1 MLLRGLLKSK
11 DIVSNQRVY
20 DHVVESVFRVYL
32 LQPLALEV
40 RLGQAATSIQMTSA
54 GLEFSLPALY
64 EFGVFEVQ
72 DPDPDPDPD
81 PDIQSYTSF
90 RRCLYGQQTQVR
102 LHALDAEVVI
112 AHNNKNVNMSI
123 YRLQTLASST
133 LELALT

>member
-20 DHVVESVFRVYL
+20 DHVVESVFRAYL

-72 DPDPDPDPD
+72 DPDPDPD
-81 PDIQSYTSF
+81 IQSYTSF

-112 AHNNKNVNMSI
+112 AQNHKNVNMSI
-123 YRLQTLASST
+123 YRLQTLAS
-133 LELALT
+133 

>member
-40 RLGQAATSIQMTSA
+40 RLGQAATGMQMTPA

-64 EFGVFEVQ
+64 KFAVFEVQ
-72 DPDPDPDPD
+72 DPDPDPE
-81 PDIQSYTSF
+81 IQSYASF

-123 YRLQTLASST
+123 YRLQTLAS
-133 LELALT
+133 

>member
-20 DHVVESVFRVYL
+20 DHVVESVFRAYL

-54 GLEFSLPALY
+54 GLEFGLPALY

-72 DPDPDPDPD
+72 DPDPD

>member
-20 DHVVESVFRVYL
+20 DHVVELVFRAYL

-72 DPDPDPDPD
+72 DPDPDPE
-81 PDIQSYTSF
+81 IQSYTSF

-123 YRLQTLASST
+123 YRLQTLAS
-133 LELALT
+133 

>member
-20 DHVVESVFRVYL
+20 DHVVESVFRAYL

-40 RLGQAATSIQMTSA
+40 RLGQAATSIQMTPA

-64 EFGVFEVQ
+64 KFAVFEVQ
-72 DPDPDPDPD
+72 DPDPDPD

>member
-20 DHVVESVFRVYL
+20 DHVVESVFRAYL

-40 RLGQAATSIQMTSA
+40 RLGQAATSMQMTSA

-64 EFGVFEVQ
+64 EFAVFEVQ
-72 DPDPDPDPD
+72 DPDPD

-112 AHNNKNVNMSI
+112 AHNHKNVNMSI
-123 YRLQTLASST
+123 YRLQTLAS
-133 LELALT
+133 

>member
-11 DIVSNQRVY
+11 DLVSNQRVY

-40 RLGQAATSIQMTSA
+40 RLGQAATGMQMTLA

-64 EFGVFEVQ
+64 KFAVFEVQ
-72 DPDPDPDPD
+72 DPDPD

-112 AHNNKNVNMSI
+112 AQNHKNVNMSI
-123 YRLQTLASST
+123 YRLQTLAS
-133 LELALT
+133 

>member
-20 DHVVESVFRVYL
+20 DHVVESVFRAYL

-40 RLGQAATSIQMTSA
+40 RLGQAATSMQMTPA

-64 EFGVFEVQ
+64 KFAVFEVQ
-72 DPDPDPDPD
+72 DPDPDPD
-81 PDIQSYTSF
+81 IQSYASF

-102 LHALDAEVVI
+102 LQTLDAEVVI
-112 AHNNKNVNMSI
+112 AQNHKNVNMSI
-123 YRLQTLASST
+123 YRLQTLAS
-133 LELALT
+133 

>member
-64 EFGVFEVQ
+64 KFAVFEVQ
-72 DPDPDPDPD
+72 DPDPD

-112 AHNNKNVNMSI
+112 AQNHKNVNMSI
-123 YRLQTLASST
+123 YRLQTLAS
-133 LELALT
+133 

>member
-20 DHVVESVFRVYL
+20 DHVVESVFRAYL

-40 RLGQAATSIQMTSA
+40 RLGQAATSMQMTPA

-64 EFGVFEVQ
+64 KFAVFEVQ
-72 DPDPDPDPD
+72 DPDPD

-112 AHNNKNVNMSI
+112 AQNHKNVNMSI

>member
-20 DHVVESVFRVYL
+20 DHVVESVFRAYL

-64 EFGVFEVQ
+64 EFGIFEVQ
-72 DPDPDPDPD
+72 DPDPD

-112 AHNNKNVNMSI
+112 AQNHKNVNMSI
-123 YRLQTLASST
+123 YRLQTLAS
-133 LELALT
+133 

>member
-20 DHVVESVFRVYL
+20 DHVLESVFRAYL

-40 RLGQAATSIQMTSA
+40 RLGQATTSMQMTLV

-64 EFGVFEVQ
+64 EFAIFEVQ
-72 DPDPDPDPD
+72 DLDLDSD
-81 PDIQSYTSF
+81 PDIQSYASF

-112 AHNNKNVNMSI
+112 AQNHKNINMSI
-123 YRLQTLASST
+123 YRLQILA
-133 LELALT
+133 

>member
-20 DHVVESVFRVYL
+20 DHVVELVFRVYL

-72 DPDPDPDPD
+72 DPDPD

-123 YRLQTLASST
+123 YRLQTLAS
-133 LELALT
+133 

>member
-20 DHVVESVFRVYL
+20 DHVVELVFRVYL

-72 DPDPDPDPD
+72 DPDPDPD

>member
-40 RLGQAATSIQMTSA
+40 RLGQAAIGMQMTPA

-72 DPDPDPDPD
+72 DPDPDPD

-112 AHNNKNVNMSI
+112 AQNHKNVNMSI

>member
-20 DHVVESVFRVYL
+20 DHVVESVFRAYL

-40 RLGQAATSIQMTSA
+40 RLGQAATSMQMTPA

-64 EFGVFEVQ
+64 KFAVFEVQ
-72 DPDPDPDPD
+72 DPDPE
-81 PDIQSYTSF
+81 IQSYASF

-102 LHALDAEVVI
+102 LQTLDAEVVI
-112 AHNNKNVNMSI
+112 AQNHKNVNMSI
-123 YRLQTLASST
+123 YRLQTLA
-133 LELALT
+133 L

>member
-11 DIVSNQRVY
+11 DLVSNQRVY

-81 PDIQSYTSF
+81 IQSYTSF

>member
-11 DIVSNQRVY
+11 DLVSNQRVY
-20 DHVVESVFRVYL
+20 DHVVESVFRAYL

>member
-64 EFGVFEVQ
+64 KFAVFEVQ
-72 DPDPDPDPD
+72 DPDPD

>member
-40 RLGQAATSIQMTSA
+40 RLGQAAISMQMTPA

-64 EFGVFEVQ
+64 KFAVFEVQ
-72 DPDPDPDPD
+72 DPDPDPE
-81 PDIQSYTSF
+81 IQSYASF

-123 YRLQTLASST
+123 YRLQTLAS
-133 LELALT
+133 

>member
-11 DIVSNQRVY
+11 DLVSNQRVY

-40 RLGQAATSIQMTSA
+40 RLWQAAIGMQMTPA

-72 DPDPDPDPD
+72 DPDPDPD

>member
-11 DIVSNQRVY
+11 DLVSNQRVY
-20 DHVVESVFRVYL
+20 DHVVESVFRAYL

-72 DPDPDPDPD
+72 DPDPDPE
-81 PDIQSYTSF
+81 IQSYTSF

-123 YRLQTLASST
+123 YRLQTLAS
-133 LELALT
+133 

>member
-11 DIVSNQRVY
+11 DLVSNQRVY

-72 DPDPDPDPD
+72 DPDPDPD
-81 PDIQSYTSF
+81 IQSYTSF

-112 AHNNKNVNMSI
+112 AQNHKNVNMSI

>member
-20 DHVVESVFRVYL
+20 DHVVESVFRAYL

-40 RLGQAATSIQMTSA
+40 RLGQAATSMQMTPA

-64 EFGVFEVQ
+64 KFAVFEVQ
-72 DPDPDPDPD
+72 DPDPG
-81 PDIQSYTSF
+81 PDIQSYASF

-102 LHALDAEVVI
+102 LHDL
-112 AHNNKNVNMSI
+112 
-123 YRLQTLASST
+123 RR
-133 LELALT
+133 

>member
-11 DIVSNQRVY
+11 DLVSNQRVY

-40 RLGQAATSIQMTSA
+40 RLGQAAIGMQMTPA

-64 EFGVFEVQ
+64 KFAVFEVQ
-72 DPDPDPDPD
+72 DPDPDA
-81 PDIQSYTSF
+81 DIQSYTSF

-112 AHNNKNVNMSI
+112 AQNHKNVNMSI
-123 YRLQTLASST
+123 YRLQTLAS
-133 LELALT
+133 

>member
-11 DIVSNQRVY
+11 DLVSNQRVY

-40 RLGQAATSIQMTSA
+40 RLGQAAIGMQMTPA

-64 EFGVFEVQ
+64 KFAVFEVQ
-72 DPDPDPDPD
+72 DPDPD

-112 AHNNKNVNMSI
+112 AHNNKNDNMSI

-133 LELALT
+133 LE

>member
-20 DHVVESVFRVYL
+20 DHVVESVFRAYL

-40 RLGQAATSIQMTSA
+40 RLGQAATSIQMTPA

-64 EFGVFEVQ
+64 KFAVFEVQ
-72 DPDPDPDPD
+72 DPDSG
-81 PDIQSYTSF
+81 PDIQSYASF

-102 LHALDAEVVI
+102 LHTLDAEVVI
-112 AHNNKNVNMSI
+112 AQNHKNVNMSI
-123 YRLQTLASST
+123 YRLQTLAS
-133 LELALT
+133 

>member
-20 DHVVESVFRVYL
+20 DHVVESVFRAYL

-64 EFGVFEVQ
+64 KFAVFEVQ
-72 DPDPDPDPD
+72 DPDPD

-112 AHNNKNVNMSI
+112 AQNHKNVNMSI
-123 YRLQTLASST
+123 YRLQTLAS
-133 LELALT
+133 

>member
-11 DIVSNQRVY
+11 HKVPNQRAY
-20 DHVVESVFRVYL
+20 DHVLESVFRAYL

-40 RLGQAATSIQMTSA
+40 RLEQATTSMQMTLV

-64 EFGVFEVQ
+64 EFAIFEVQ
-72 DPDPDPDPD
+72 DLDLDSD
-81 PDIQSYTSF
+81 PDIQSYASF

-112 AHNNKNVNMSI
+112 AQNHKNINMSI
-123 YRLQTLASST
+123 YRLQILAS
-133 LELALT
+133 